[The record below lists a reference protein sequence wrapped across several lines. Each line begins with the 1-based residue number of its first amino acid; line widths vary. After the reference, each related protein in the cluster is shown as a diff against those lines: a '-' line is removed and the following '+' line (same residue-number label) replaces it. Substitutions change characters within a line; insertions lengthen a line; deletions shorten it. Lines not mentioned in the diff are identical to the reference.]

1 MKKKK
6 KKKEKVLTIFNRR
19 EVVFLYKLTPGSSTK
34 SFGMHVASMAGVPS
48 HVVDV
53 AEKHAH
59 EFEKTYQLKEAA
71 ALSSYG

>member
-1 MKKKK
+1 M
-6 KKKEKVLTIFNRR
+6 
-19 EVVFLYKLTPGSSTK
+19 FLYKLTPGSSTK